1 MGSKRKSSG
10 KGGSSKGNKGD
21 RQGHGEAKRVVYS
34 EFGSADAA
42 IERAVPDLPPNQQDI
57 RIQTTRKGKGGK
69 TVTVLTGFQSSA
81 ATLKA
86 LLKKLK
92 AQCGSGG
99 TVKEDTLEIQG
110 DHSDTL
116 LQNLLKLGYNA
127 KISGGKR

>member
-1 MGSKRKSSG
+1 MGSKRKLSP
-10 KGGSSKGNKGD
+10 KGTSRKGASQPG
-21 RQGHGEAKRVVYS
+21 AKSNRVVYS

-42 IERAVPDLPPNQQDI
+42 MERAVPDLPPNQQDI

-69 TVTVLTGFQSSA
+69 TVTVLTGFQSSP
-81 ATLKA
+81 ATLKT

-99 TVKEDTLEIQG
+99 TVRDETLEIQG
-110 DHSDTL
+110 DHTETL
-116 LQNLLKLGYNA
+116 LQHLLKLGYGA

>member
-1 MGSKRKSSG
+1 MGSKRRASG
-10 KGGSSKGNKGD
+10 KGASEKGGRGN
-21 RQGHGEAKRVVYS
+21 RVVYS
-34 EFGSADAA
+34 EFGSANAA
-42 IERAVPDLPPNQQDI
+42 TERAVPDLPPDQQDI
-57 RIQTTRKGKGGK
+57 RIQATRKGKGGK
-69 TVTVLTGFQSSA
+69 TVTVLTGFQSNP
-81 ATLKA
+81 ATLKK

-110 DHSDTL
+110 DHTETL

>member
-1 MGSKRKSSG
+1 MASNQKSSQKSALQKG
-10 KGGSSKGNKGD
+10 KSQKGKGNKSD
-21 RQGHGEAKRVVYS
+21 RVVYS
-34 EFGSADAA
+34 EFGSANAA
-42 IERAVPDLPPNQQDI
+42 TERAVPDLPPSQQDI

-69 TVTVLTGFQSSA
+69 TVTILTGFQASPA
-81 ATLKA
+81 ILKK

-110 DHSDTL
+110 DHTETL
-116 LQNLLKLGYNA
+116 LQSLTKLGYKA

>member
-1 MGSKRKSSG
+1 MGSKRSSAK
-10 KGGSSKGNKGD
+10 KGAAQKGTQAN
-21 RQGHGEAKRVVYS
+21 RVVYS

-42 IERAVPDLPPNQQDI
+42 TERAVPDLPPNQQDI

-69 TVTVLTGFQSSA
+69 TVTVLTGFQSSPVS
-81 ATLKA
+81 LKT

-99 TVKEDTLEIQG
+99 TVKEDTIEIQG
-110 DHSDTL
+110 DHTDTL
-116 LQNLLKLGYNA
+116 LQNLLKLGYKA